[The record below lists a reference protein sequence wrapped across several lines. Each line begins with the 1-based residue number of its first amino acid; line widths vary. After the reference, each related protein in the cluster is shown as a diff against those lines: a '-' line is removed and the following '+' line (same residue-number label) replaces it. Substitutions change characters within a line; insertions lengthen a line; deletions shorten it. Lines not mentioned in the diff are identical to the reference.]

1 MIEVLTKFNPYAMIK
16 PSTEQEYLAL
26 LDEAIRMVD
35 ELNDDL
41 EASTKFLESR

>member
-1 MIEVLTKFNPYAMIK
+1 MIK
-16 PSTEQEYLAL
+16 PSTKQEYLAL